1 MNTVKRFVLRG
12 FVVLVVIVALWWLEA
27 VPSRQFAQGN
37 TIPVLEVDPFWPKM
51 PEKFLFGPVRGVAID
66 SQDHVWIAQDGS
78 GLSADMR
85 GAAANPPQAECC
97 MPAPPIVEFD
107 ANGNYIKGWGGP
119 GEGYDW
125 PQQIHG
131 LFIDYKGNLWVS
143 SERAGDN
150 HILKF
155 TRDGK
160 FLLQIGKPGQSTG
173 NNDKVNVNRAADM
186 HVHPR
191 TNELFVADGY
201 GNRRVVVFDADTGAY
216 KRHWGAYG
224 NPPEDAPAGA
234 GAGAGAAPGGG
245 RGGRGGGG
253 RGGEAAAAPAPARGA
268 NAQPSQQFNL
278 VHDVRVSNDDIVY
291 VADRNNNRIQIFS
304 LDGKFQKEV
313 FIARD
318 TSTSN
323 GTVYSLAF
331 SIDPAQRFLFVADA
345 GNGRI
350 RILNRQTM
358 EVVGSLGRWGR
369 QPGQFMVPHDI
380 AVDSKGNLYVGE
392 IREGNIQKFVLKSA
406 PGR

>member
-1 MNTVKRFVLRG
+1 LVTAVLFAG
-12 FVVLVVIVALWWLEA
+12 AIVIFPVASPL
-27 VPSRQFAQGN
+27 AQGN
-37 TIPVLEVDPFWPKM
+37 LPVLEVDPFWPKM
-51 PEKFLFGPVRGVAID
+51 PEKFILGPVRGVAID
-66 SQDHVWIAQDGS
+66 LQDNVWIAQDGS

-97 MPAPPIVEFD
+97 MPAPPIMEFD
-107 ANGNYIKGWGGP
+107 AAGNYIKGWGGP

-155 TRDGK
+155 SREGK

-173 NNDKVNVNRAADM
+173 NADKLNVNRAADM
-186 HVHPR
+186 HVHPK

-201 GNRRVVVFDADTGAY
+201 GNRRVIVFDADTGAY

-224 NPPEDAPAGA
+224 NVPEDPAPAA
-234 GAGAGAAPGGG
+234 GG
-245 RGGRGGGG
+245 RGGRG
-253 RGGEAAAAPAPARGA
+253 AATPEPAPARGA
-268 NAQPSQQFNL
+268 NSPAPTQFNL
-278 VHDVRVSNDDIVY
+278 VHDVRVSNDDLVY

-304 LDGKFQKEV
+304 LDGKFVKEV

-331 SIDPAQRFLFVADA
+331 SVDAAQRFLYVADA

-358 EVVGSLGRWGR
+358 EVLGSIGRWGR

-380 AVDSKGNLYVGE
+380 AVDTKGNLYVGE
-392 IREGNIQKFVLKSA
+392 IREGNVQKFVLKSA
-406 PGR
+406 LGR

>member
-1 MNTVKRFVLRG
+1 MKPVGLQTFVTAIVFVTV
-12 FVVLVVIVALWWLEA
+12 VVIAAAPAPL
-27 VPSRQFAQGN
+27 AQG
-37 TIPVLEVDPFWPKM
+37 TVPVLEVDPFWPKM
-51 PEKFLFGPVRGVAID
+51 PEKFIFGPVRGLAID
-66 SQDHVWIAQDGS
+66 AQDHVWIAQDGS
-78 GLSADMR
+78 GLSADIR
-85 GAAANPPQAECC
+85 GAAATPPQAECC
-97 MPAPPIVEFD
+97 MPAPPIMEFD
-107 ANGNYIKGWGGP
+107 AEGNYIKGWGGP

-131 LFIDYKGNLWVS
+131 LYIDYKGNLWVS

-186 HVHPR
+186 HVHAK

-224 NPPEDAPAGA
+224 NAPEDTPAAAGA
-234 GAGAGAAPGGG
+234 AAGAGAAGPAPAGG
-245 RGGRGGGG
+245 RGGRGGG
-253 RGGEAAAAPAPARGA
+253 RGEAAAAPAPARGA
-268 NAQPSQQFNL
+268 NAQPSPQFNL
-278 VHDVRVSNDDIVY
+278 VHDVRVSNDDMVY
-291 VADRNNNRIQIFS
+291 VADRNNNRIQIFT

-331 SIDPAQRFLFVADA
+331 SVDSAQRFLYVADA

-358 EVVGSLGRWGR
+358 EVIGSLGRWGR

-392 IREGNIQKFVLKSA
+392 IREGNIQKFVLKSSL
-406 PGR
+406 GK

>member
-1 MNTVKRFVLRG
+1 MSTLKRFGMGTFVAAIFFVGVLM
-12 FVVLVVIVALWWLEA
+12 
-27 VPSRQFAQGN
+27 AQSSN
-37 TIPVLEVDPFWPKM
+37 VPVLEVDPFWPKM
-51 PEKFLFGPVRGVAID
+51 PEKFLFGPVRGVSID
-66 SQDHVWIAQDGS
+66 AQDHVWIAQDGS

-107 ANGNYIKGWGGP
+107 ANGNYIKGWGGA
-119 GEGYDW
+119 GDGYDW

-131 LFIDYKGNLWVS
+131 LYIDYKGNLWVS

-186 HVHPR
+186 HVHPK

-224 NPPEDAPAGA
+224 NVPEDAPAAAGA
-234 GAGAGAAPGGG
+234 PGGAAGAGAAPAGG
-245 RGGRGGGG
+245 RGGRGGA
-253 RGGEAAAAPAPARGA
+253 RGEAAAAPAPARGA
-268 NAQPSQQFNL
+268 GGPPSQQFNL

-291 VADRNNNRIQIFS
+291 VADRNNNRIQIFT

-318 TSTSN
+318 TATSN
-323 GTVYSLAF
+323 GTVYSIAF
-331 SIDPAQRFLFVADA
+331 SVDSAQRFLYVADA

-358 EVVGSLGRWGR
+358 EVVGSIGRWGR

-392 IREGNIQKFVLKSA
+392 IREGNIQKFVLKSTL
-406 PGR
+406 GR

>member
-1 MNTVKRFVLRG
+1 M
-12 FVVLVVIVALWWLEA
+12 A
-27 VPSRQFAQGN
+27 
-37 TIPVLEVDPFWPKM
+37 
-51 PEKFLFGPVRGVAID
+51 
-66 SQDHVWIAQDGS
+66 
-78 GLSADMR
+78 
-85 GAAANPPQAECC
+85 
-97 MPAPPIVEFD
+97 APPVMEFD
-107 ANGNYIKGWGGP
+107 ADGNYIKGWGGP

-155 TRDGK
+155 SREGK

-186 HVHPR
+186 HVHPK

-201 GNRRVVVFDADTGAY
+201 GNRRVIVFDADTGAY

-224 NPPEDAPAGA
+224 NPPEDAPAA
-234 GAGAGAAPGGG
+234 GGGGGAAPGG
-245 RGGRGGGG
+245 RGGRGG
-253 RGGEAAAAPAPARGA
+253 RGGEAPAPAPQARGG
-268 NAQPSQQFNL
+268 QPSQQFNL

-318 TSTSN
+318 TSTTN
-323 GTVYSLAF
+323 GTVYSIAF
-331 SIDPAQRFLFVADA
+331 SKDTAQRFLYVADA

-350 RILNRQTM
+350 RILDRKSM
-358 EVVGSLGRWGR
+358 EVVGNIGRWGR

-406 PGR
+406 LGK

>member
-1 MNTVKRFVLRG
+1 MSTLKRSIFRACVATTLFVGVVMAQNT
-12 FVVLVVIVALWWLEA
+12 
-27 VPSRQFAQGN
+27 N
-37 TIPVLEVDPFWPKM
+37 IPTHEVDPFWPKM

-66 SQDHVWIAQDGS
+66 AQDHVWIAQDGS

-97 MPAPPIVEFD
+97 MPAPPVVEFD

-131 LFIDYKGNLWVS
+131 LYIDYKGNLWVS

-173 NNDKVNVNRAADM
+173 NNDRVNVNRAADM
-186 HVHPR
+186 HVHPK

-201 GNRRVVVFDADTGAY
+201 GNRRVVVFDADTGVY

-224 NPPEDAPAGA
+224 NAPEDAPAGA
-234 GAGAGAAPGGG
+234 APAAGAGAAPAG

-253 RGGEAAAAPAPARGA
+253 GGRGEAAAAPAPARGA
-268 NAQPSQQFNL
+268 NAQPSPQFNL
-278 VHDVRVSNDDIVY
+278 VHDVRVSNDDLVY

-323 GTVYSLAF
+323 GTVYSIAF
-331 SIDPAQRFLFVADA
+331 SVDPAQRFLYVADA

-358 EVVGSLGRWGR
+358 EVLGSIGRWGR

-392 IREGNIQKFVLKSA
+392 IREGNIQKFVLKSSL
-406 PGR
+406 GR

>member
-1 MNTVKRFVLRG
+1 MAALTLAA
-12 FVVLVVIVALWWLEA
+12 VAA
-27 VPSRQFAQGN
+27 PQAQGN
-37 TIPVLEVDPFWPKM
+37 LPVFEVDPFWPKM
-51 PEKFLFGPVRGVAID
+51 PEKFLFGPVRGVAVD
-66 SQDHVWIAQDGS
+66 AQDHVWIAQDGS
-78 GLSADMR
+78 SLTADMR
-85 GAAANPPQAECC
+85 GAAADPPQAECC

-107 ANGNYIKGWGGP
+107 ADGNYIKGWGGP
-119 GEGYDW
+119 GQGYDW

-155 TRDGK
+155 SRDGK

-186 HVHPR
+186 HVHPK

-201 GNRRVVVFDADTGAY
+201 GNRRVIVFDADTGAY

-224 NPPEDAPAGA
+224 NPPEDAPAAGGA
-234 GAGAGAAPGGG
+234 GGGGGG
-245 RGGRGGGG
+245 RGGRGAP
-253 RGGEAAAAPAPARGA
+253 RGEAPAAPAPARGA
-268 NAQPSQQFNL
+268 APAQQFNL

-331 SIDPAQRFLFVADA
+331 SKDAAQRFLYVADA

-350 RILNRQTM
+350 RILNRPTM
-358 EVVGSLGRWGR
+358 EVVGSIGRWGR

-406 PGR
+406 LGK

>member
-1 MNTVKRFVLRG
+1 MSTLKRSIFPACVATTLLIG
-12 FVVLVVIVALWWLEA
+12 VVM
-27 VPSRQFAQGN
+27 AQN
-37 TIPVLEVDPFWPKM
+37 SNIPTLEVDPFWPKM

-66 SQDHVWIAQDGS
+66 AQDHVWIAQDGS

-97 MPAPPIVEFD
+97 MPAPPVVEFD

-131 LFIDYKGNLWVS
+131 LYIDYKGNLWVS

-173 NNDKVNVNRAADM
+173 NNDRVNVNRAADM
-186 HVHPR
+186 HVHPK

-224 NPPEDAPAGA
+224 NAPEDAPAPA
-234 GAGAGAAPGGG
+234 AAAAGAGAAPGAG
-245 RGGRGGGG
+245 RGGRGGG
-253 RGGEAAAAPAPARGA
+253 RGETAAAPAPARGA
-268 NAQPSQQFNL
+268 SAQPSPQFNL
-278 VHDVRVSNDDIVY
+278 VHDVRVSNDDLVY
-291 VADRNNNRIQIFS
+291 VADRNNNRIQIFT

-323 GTVYSLAF
+323 GTVYSIAF
-331 SIDPAQRFLFVADA
+331 SVDPTQRFLYVADA
-345 GNGRI
+345 GNGRV

-358 EVVGSLGRWGR
+358 EVLGSIGRWGR

-392 IREGNIQKFVLKSA
+392 IREGNIQKFVLKSTL
-406 PGR
+406 GR

>member
-1 MNTVKRFVLRG
+1 MGTLKRSSLRT
-12 FVVLVVIVALWWLEA
+12 FVVAAFFVGVVM
-27 VPSRQFAQGN
+27 AQSSN
-37 TIPVLEVDPFWPKM
+37 VPVLEVDPFWPKM
-51 PEKFLFGPVRGVAID
+51 PEKFMFGPVRGVAID
-66 SQDHVWIAQDGS
+66 AQDHVWIAQDGS

-107 ANGNYIKGWGGP
+107 AAGNYIKGWGGP

-131 LFIDYKGNLWVS
+131 LYIDYKGNLWVS

-150 HILKF
+150 HIVKF

-186 HVHPR
+186 HVHPK

-201 GNRRVVVFDADTGAY
+201 GNRRVVVFDADTGVY

-234 GAGAGAAPGGG
+234 GGGAGAGAGAAPAGG
-245 RGGRGGGG
+245 RGGRGGG
-253 RGGEAAAAPAPARGA
+253 RGEAAAAPAPARGA
-268 NAQPSQQFNL
+268 NAQPSPQFNL
-278 VHDVRVSNDDIVY
+278 VHDVRVSNDDVVY

-323 GTVYSLAF
+323 GTVYSIAF
-331 SIDPAQRFLFVADA
+331 SVDPAQRFLYVADA

-358 EVVGSLGRWGR
+358 EVIGSIGRWGR

-392 IREGNIQKFVLKSA
+392 IREGNIQKFVLKSTL
-406 PGR
+406 GR

>member
-1 MNTVKRFVLRG
+1 MYSGRHMNTVNSSNLRSFAIAIAFVG
-12 FVVLVVIVALWWLEA
+12 VVILSAA
-27 VPSRQFAQGN
+27 PSPFAQG
-37 TIPVLEVDPFWPKM
+37 TMPVLEVDPFWPKM

-66 SQDHVWIAQDGS
+66 AQDHVWIAQDGS

-107 ANGNYIKGWGGP
+107 ADGNYIKGWGGP

-155 TRDGK
+155 SRDGK
-160 FLLQIGKPGQSTG
+160 FVLQIGKPGQSTG
-173 NNDKVNVNRAADM
+173 NSDKVNVNRAADM
-186 HVHPR
+186 HVHPK

-201 GNRRVVVFDADTGAY
+201 GNRRVAVFDADTGVY

-224 NPPEDAPAGA
+224 NAPEDAPPAAAGGG
-234 GAGAGAAPGGG
+234 GAGG
-245 RGGRGGGG
+245 RGGRGGG
-253 RGGEAAAAPAPARGA
+253 RGEPAAAPAAAGVA
-268 NAQPSQQFNL
+268 NAKPSPQFNL
-278 VHDVRVSNDDIVY
+278 VHDVRVSNDDLVY

-304 LDGKFQKEV
+304 LEGKFQKEV

-331 SIDPAQRFLFVADA
+331 SVDPAQRFLYVADA

-358 EVVGSLGRWGR
+358 EVVGSIGRWGR

-392 IREGNIQKFVLKSA
+392 IREGNIQKFILRSA
-406 PGR
+406 LGR

>member
-1 MNTVKRFVLRG
+1 MSTLKRSIFRGCVATTLLVGVLM
-12 FVVLVVIVALWWLEA
+12 
-27 VPSRQFAQGN
+27 AQN
-37 TIPVLEVDPFWPKM
+37 SNIPALEVDPFWPKM
-51 PEKFLFGPVRGVAID
+51 PEKFMFGPVRGVAID
-66 SQDHVWIAQDGS
+66 AQDHVWIAQDGS

-119 GEGYDW
+119 GDGYDW

-131 LFIDYKGNLWVS
+131 LYIDYKGNLWVS

-173 NNDKVNVNRAADM
+173 NNDRVNVNRAADM
-186 HVHPR
+186 HVHQK

-224 NPPEDAPAGA
+224 NAPEDAPAA
-234 GAGAGAAPGGG
+234 AAAAPGAGAAPAAG
-245 RGGRGGGG
+245 RGGRGGG
-253 RGGEAAAAPAPARGA
+253 RGEAAAAPAPARGA
-268 NAQPSQQFNL
+268 NAQPSPQFNL

-291 VADRNNNRIQIFS
+291 VADRNNNRIQIFT
-304 LDGKFQKEV
+304 LEGKFQKEV

-323 GTVYSLAF
+323 GTVYSIAF
-331 SIDPAQRFLFVADA
+331 SVDPAQRFLYVADA

-358 EVVGSLGRWGR
+358 EVIGSIGRWGR

-392 IREGNIQKFVLKSA
+392 IREGNIQKFVLKSSL
-406 PGR
+406 GR

>member
-1 MNTVKRFVLRG
+1 MITANRSVLRTL
-12 FVVLVVIVALWWLEA
+12 VVLVVFAGVWFLAA
-27 VPSRQFAQGN
+27 GPSPLAQGN
-37 TIPVLEVDPFWPKM
+37 AVPVLQVDPFWPKM

-66 SQDHVWIAQDGS
+66 AQDHVWIAQDGS

-131 LFIDYKGNLWVS
+131 LFIDYKGNIWVS

-155 TRDGK
+155 SREGK

-186 HVHPR
+186 HVHPK
-191 TNELFVADGY
+191 TNEVFVADGY

-224 NPPEDAPAGA
+224 RAPEDAPAA
-234 GAGAGAAPGGG
+234 AARGAAPAAGAPAGG
-245 RGGRGGGG
+245 RGGRGGG
-253 RGGEAAAAPAPARGA
+253 RGEAAPAVAPARDA
-268 NAQPSQQFNL
+268 NAPPSPQFNL
-278 VHDVRVSNDDIVY
+278 VHDVRVSNDDLVY

-304 LDGKFQKEV
+304 LEGKFQREV

-331 SIDPAQRFLFVADA
+331 SVDPAQRFLYVADA
-345 GNGRI
+345 GNGRV

-358 EVVGSLGRWGR
+358 EVVGSIGRWGR

-392 IREGNIQKFVLKSA
+392 IREGNIQKFNLTSA
-406 PGR
+406 LGR

>member
-1 MNTVKRFVLRG
+1 MNIVKSSGAFVA
-12 FVVLVVIVALWWLEA
+12 VVVVVGMLITATA
-27 VPSRQFAQGN
+27 PPQFAQGN
-37 TIPVLEVDPFWPKM
+37 VPVLEVDPFWPKM
-51 PEKFLFGPVRGVAID
+51 PEKFIFGPVRGLAVDA
-66 SQDHVWIAQDGS
+66 QDHVWIAQDGS
-78 GLSADMR
+78 GLSADIR

-97 MPAPPIVEFD
+97 MPAPAIMEFD

-131 LFIDYKGNLWVS
+131 LFIDHKGNLWTA

-155 TRDGK
+155 NRDGK

-186 HVHPR
+186 YVHPK

-201 GNRRVVVFDADTGAY
+201 GNRRVIVFDADTGAY

-224 NPPEDAPAGA
+224 NVPEDAAGGGGAPAAGA
-234 GAGAGAAPGGG
+234 PAAGG
-245 RGGRGGGG
+245 RGGRGGG
-253 RGGEAAAAPAPARGA
+253 RGEAPAAPAPARAA
-268 NAQPSQQFNL
+268 NAPPSQQFNL
-278 VHDVRVSNDDIVY
+278 VHHVRVSNDDLVY

-304 LDGKFQKEV
+304 LDGKFVKEV
-313 FIARD
+313 FVAPQ

-331 SIDPAQRFLFVADA
+331 SVDAAQRFLYVADA

-369 QPGQFMVPHDI
+369 QPGQFMVPHNI

-392 IREGNIQKFVLKSA
+392 IREGNVQKFVLKSA
-406 PGR
+406 LGR

>member
-1 MNTVKRFVLRG
+1 MNTVKRSALRG
-12 FVVLVVIVALWWLEA
+12 AIALVIFLGVSFVAA
-27 VPSRQFAQGN
+27 VPSPFAQGN
-37 TIPVLEVDPFWPKM
+37 NLPVLEVDPFWPKM
-51 PEKFLFGPVRGVAID
+51 PEKFLFGPVRGVAVD
-66 SQDHVWIAQDGS
+66 AQDHVWIAQDGS

-107 ANGNYIKGWGGP
+107 ADGNYIKGWGGP

-131 LFIDYKGNLWVS
+131 LFIDYKGNLWLS

-155 TRDGK
+155 SRDGK
-160 FLLQIGKPGQSTG
+160 FLMQIGKPGQSTG

-186 HVHPR
+186 HLHPK

-201 GNRRVVVFDADTGAY
+201 GNRRVIVFDADTGAY

-224 NPPEDAPAGA
+224 NAPEDPPAGA
-234 GAGAGAAPGGG
+234 AAGAAAPAEAAGGA
-245 RGGRGGGG
+245 RGGRGGG
-253 RGGEAAAAPAPARGA
+253 RGEAAAPAPARGA

-278 VHDVRVSNDDIVY
+278 VHDVRVSNDDLVY

-331 SIDPAQRFLFVADA
+331 SVDPAQRFLYVADA

-358 EVVGSLGRWGR
+358 EVAGSIGRWGR

-392 IREGNIQKFVLKSA
+392 IREGNVQKFILKSA
-406 PGR
+406 PAR

>member
-1 MNTVKRFVLRG
+1 MNTVQILGRRALITA
-12 FVVLVVIVALWWLEA
+12 VLVAGALVIFPVAS
-27 VPSRQFAQGN
+27 PFAQGN
-37 TIPVLEVDPFWPKM
+37 LPVLEVDPFWPKM
-51 PEKFLFGPVRGVAID
+51 PEKFILGPVRGVAID
-66 SQDHVWIAQDGS
+66 LQDNVWIAQDGS

-97 MPAPPIVEFD
+97 MPAPPIMEFD
-107 ANGNYIKGWGGP
+107 ASGNYIKGWGGP

-150 HILKF
+150 HIVKF
-155 TRDGK
+155 SRDGK

-173 NNDKVNVNRAADM
+173 NADKVNVNRAADM
-186 HVHPR
+186 HVHPK

-224 NPPEDAPAGA
+224 NVPEDAAPA
-234 GAGAGAAPGGG
+234 AADPAAGG
-245 RGGRGGGG
+245 RGGRG
-253 RGGEAAAAPAPARGA
+253 AAAPEPAPARAA
-268 NAQPSQQFNL
+268 NAPPSTQFNL
-278 VHDVRVSNDDIVY
+278 VHDVRVSNDDLVY

-304 LDGKFQKEV
+304 LDGKFVKEV

-323 GTVYSLAF
+323 GTVYSIAF
-331 SIDPAQRFLFVADA
+331 SVDAAQRFLYVADA
-345 GNGRI
+345 GNGRV
-350 RILNRQTM
+350 RILNRQSM
-358 EVVGSLGRWGR
+358 EVVGSIGRWGR

-406 PGR
+406 LGR

>member
-1 MNTVKRFVLRG
+1 MHTVKTSGHRALVAA
-12 FVVLVVIVALWWLEA
+12 VLVIGTVAIFPLLS
-27 VPSRQFAQGN
+27 PLAQG

-51 PEKFLFGPVRGVAID
+51 PEKFIFGPVRGVAVD

-131 LFIDYKGNLWVS
+131 LFIDNKGNLWVS
-143 SERAGDN
+143 SERAGDH

-155 TRDGK
+155 SRDGK

-173 NNDKVNVNRAADM
+173 NSDKVNVNRAADM

-224 NPPEDAPAGA
+224 NPPEDPAGGARAGATEAAAAPA
-234 GAGAGAAPGGG
+234 GGG
-245 RGGRGGGG
+245 RGGRGGG
-253 RGGEAAAAPAPARGA
+253 RGEAAAAPAPARGA
-268 NAQPSQQFNL
+268 NAQPSPQFNL

-304 LDGKFQKEV
+304 LDGKFIREV

-331 SIDPAQRFLFVADA
+331 SVDAAQRFLYVADA
-345 GNGRI
+345 GNGRV

-358 EVVGSLGRWGR
+358 EVLGSIGRWGR

-406 PGR
+406 LGR

>member
-1 MNTVKRFVLRG
+1 MNTVKNLGRRARVTAVLIAG
-12 FVVLVVIVALWWLEA
+12 ALVIFPVSSPL
-27 VPSRQFAQGN
+27 AQGN
-37 TIPVLEVDPFWPKM
+37 LPVLEVDPFWPKM
-51 PEKFLFGPVRGVAID
+51 PEKFILGPVRGVAID
-66 SQDHVWIAQDGS
+66 LQDNVWIAQDGS

-97 MPAPPIVEFD
+97 MPAPPIMEFD
-107 ANGNYIKGWGGP
+107 AAGNYIKGWGGP

-155 TRDGK
+155 SRDGK

-173 NNDKVNVNRAADM
+173 NADKVNVNRAADM
-186 HVHPR
+186 HVHPK

-201 GNRRVVVFDADTGAY
+201 GNRRVIVFDADTGAY

-224 NPPEDAPAGA
+224 NVPEDAAPAP
-234 GAGAGAAPGGG
+234 AAPAAGG
-245 RGGRGGGG
+245 RGGRG
-253 RGGEAAAAPAPARGA
+253 AAVPEPAPARA
-268 NAQPSQQFNL
+268 PNAPPSTQFNL
-278 VHDVRVSNDDIVY
+278 VHDVRVSNDDLVY

-304 LDGKFQKEV
+304 LDGKFVKEV

-331 SIDPAQRFLFVADA
+331 SVDAAQRFLYVADA

-358 EVVGSLGRWGR
+358 EVLGSIGRWGR

-392 IREGNIQKFVLKSA
+392 IREGNIQKFVLKSTL
-406 PGR
+406 GK

>member
-1 MNTVKRFVLRG
+1 MNTLKNSGRRVLIAA
-12 FVVLVVIVALWWLEA
+12 VLFAS
-27 VPSRQFAQGN
+27 VPFISPTPSPLAQGN
-37 TIPVLEVDPFWPKM
+37 LPVLEVDPFWPKM
-51 PEKFLFGPVRGVAID
+51 PEKFILGPVRGVAID
-66 SQDHVWIAQDGS
+66 LQDNVWIAQDGS

-97 MPAPPIVEFD
+97 MPAPPIMEFD
-107 ANGNYIKGWGGP
+107 AAGNYIKGWGGP
-119 GEGYDW
+119 GDGYDW

-155 TRDGK
+155 SRDGK

-173 NNDKVNVNRAADM
+173 NADKMNVNRAADM
-186 HVHPR
+186 HVHPK

-201 GNRRVVVFDADTGAY
+201 GNRRVIVFDADTGAY

-224 NPPEDAPAGA
+224 NVPEDPAGA
-234 GAGAGAAPGGG
+234 AAPAAGAGAAPAAGG
-245 RGGRGGGG
+245 RGGRGG
-253 RGGEAAAAPAPARGA
+253 RGEAAPEPVAARGA
-268 NAQPSQQFNL
+268 NTAPSPQFNL
-278 VHDVRVSNDDIVY
+278 VHDVRVSNDDLVY

-304 LDGKFQKEV
+304 LDGKFIKEV

-331 SIDPAQRFLFVADA
+331 SVDAAQRFLYVADA

-358 EVVGSLGRWGR
+358 EVLGSIGRWGR

-392 IREGNIQKFVLKSA
+392 IREGNVQKFVLKSA
-406 PGR
+406 LGR

>member
-1 MNTVKRFVLRG
+1 MKNSSKFRTSAAMCA
-12 FVVLVVIVALWWLEA
+12 VVIVLMLVSA
-27 VPSRQFAQGN
+27 PSWQAQGN
-37 TIPVLEVDPFWPKM
+37 VPVFEVDPFWPKM
-51 PEKFLFGPVRGVAID
+51 PEKFLLGPVRGVAVD
-66 SQDHVWIAQDGS
+66 VQDHVWLAQDGS
-78 GLSADMR
+78 SLQADYL
-85 GAAANPPQAECC
+85 GAAANPPRAECC
-97 MPAPPIVEFD
+97 MAAPPVMEFD
-107 ANGNYIKGWGGP
+107 ADGNYIKGWGGP

-155 TRDGK
+155 SREGK

-186 HVHPR
+186 HVHPK

-201 GNRRVVVFDADTGAY
+201 GNRRVIVFDADTGAY

-224 NPPEDAPAGA
+224 NPPEDAPAA
-234 GAGAGAAPGGG
+234 GGGGGAAPGG
-245 RGGRGGGG
+245 RGGRGG
-253 RGGEAAAAPAPARGA
+253 RGGEAPAPAPQARGG
-268 NAQPSQQFNL
+268 QPSQQFNL

-318 TSTSN
+318 TSTTN
-323 GTVYSLAF
+323 GTVYSIAF
-331 SIDPAQRFLFVADA
+331 SKDTAQRFLYVADA

-350 RILNRQTM
+350 RILDRKSM
-358 EVVGSLGRWGR
+358 EVVGNIGRWGR

-406 PGR
+406 LGK

>member
-1 MNTVKRFVLRG
+1 ML
-12 FVVLVVIVALWWLEA
+12 A
-27 VPSRQFAQGN
+27 AQS
-37 TIPVLEVDPFWPKM
+37 TAPVFEVDPFWPKM
-51 PEKFLFGPVRGVAID
+51 PEKFILGPVRGVTVDA
-66 SQDHVWIAQDGS
+66 QDHVWIAQDGS
-78 GLSADMR
+78 SLSADMR

-97 MPAPPIVEFD
+97 MPAPPIMEFD
-107 ANGNYIKGWGGP
+107 SAGNFIKGWGGP

-155 TRDGK
+155 SRDGK

-173 NNDKVNVNRAADM
+173 NSDRVNVNRAADM
-186 HVHPR
+186 HVHPK

-201 GNRRVVVFDADTGAY
+201 GNRRVIVFDADTGAY

-224 NPPEDAPAGA
+224 NPPEDPAAAAGGAAAGAAAPAGA
-234 GAGAGAAPGGG
+234 RGG
-245 RGGRGGGG
+245 RGGRG
-253 RGGEAAAAPAPARGA
+253 EAPAAAAAPARDV
-268 NAQPSQQFNL
+268 NAPPSRQFNL
-278 VHDVRVSNDDIVY
+278 VHDVRVSNDDLVY
-291 VADRNNNRIQIFS
+291 VADRNNNRIQIFT

-323 GTVYSLAF
+323 GTVYSIAF
-331 SIDPAQRFLFVADA
+331 SVDPAQRYLYVADA
-345 GNGRI
+345 GNGRV
-350 RILNRQTM
+350 RILNRQSM
-358 EVVGSLGRWGR
+358 EVIGSIGRWGR

-392 IREGNIQKFVLKSA
+392 IREGNVQKFVLK
-406 PGR
+406 